1 MLLFHPMGQTAQ
13 ACELEVANFPAA
25 PAGQESSSQHS
36 ATGMVIPLRVLAHC
50 SMPDIRINTTTVPSA
65 QGCRGSL
72 ALWLPSK
79 KVAYCITN

>member
-50 SMPDIRINTTTVPSA
+50 SMPDI
-65 QGCRGSL
+65 
-72 ALWLPSK
+72 
-79 KVAYCITN
+79 